1 VVGTRPTLGGAWTL
15 FAHICRHLTALGGND
30 SGVLRLTHITFA
42 CDEPARV
49 AEFWA
54 ELLDGYSAEPAGA
67 SWLARGD
74 GPELCFNRMRKSP
87 TIELPIHLD
96 VNVPDREAE
105 LQRVLELGGKLVE
118 TKSHAIGE
126 LSETWTVMRDPEGN
140 GFCIQSPPSTQVRTI
155 GNVTFSSAEPV
166 ALGKFW
172 AAALGWPD
180 EPIDQGFLQQLL
192 DAGMDDRELESF
204 YVTRETPTSRPRLLF
219 QRREKSRP
227 ASYPIHLDFRAD
239 DHETDLERL
248 TGLGAT
254 VVETKSDPDR
264 TWTVMRDP
272 ESNPFCVE

>member
-1 VVGTRPTLGGAWTL
+1 M
-15 FAHICRHLTALGGND
+15 
-30 SGVLRLTHITFA
+30 LRLNHITFA
-42 CDEPARV
+42 CEEPERV

-54 ELLDGYSAEPAGA
+54 ALLDGYSVEDNF
-67 SWLARGD
+67 ARGD
-74 GPELCFNRMRKSP
+74 GPELFFRKAEKSP

-118 TKSHAIGE
+118 TKSHQIGE
-126 LSETWTVMRDPEGN
+126 LSEVWTVMRDPEGN
-140 GFCIQSPPSTQVRTI
+140 GFCIQSPPKTDTRRI
-155 GNVTFSSAEPV
+155 GNVTFSCAEPV

-180 EPIDQGFLQQLL
+180 DPIDPGFIQTLL
-192 DAGMDDRELESF
+192 DAGMDERETTAF

-219 QRREKSRP
+219 QRSEKSRP

-239 DHETDLERL
+239 DREAELARL
-248 TGLGAT
+248 QQLGAT
-254 VVETKSDPDR
+254 VEEAKSDAER